1 MVNYTPWNLRR
12 QILLEEQVIR
22 ALRVKQSHLLLLF
35 FYYVS
40 ELSNKFKMFKVCV
53 YLNIQ
58 YKDFFLSKL

>member
-58 YKDFFLSKL
+58 YNDFFSF

>member
-22 ALRVKQSHLLLLF
+22 GVKGQAISF
-35 FYYVS
+35 IIIIIFYYVS

-58 YKDFFLSKL
+58 YNDFFSF